1 MSKRARPPPRNTTV
15 LPATVRITTVLSIPA
30 IPSSQV
36 SKSDLAHSDADYI
49 EHALVAYQRGGSGA
63 NGRGNAIMGGM
74 AKPLSKKEISDI
86 AAYLASLPGSLV
98 VRK

>member
-1 MSKRARPPPRNTTV
+1 
-15 LPATVRITTVLSIPA
+15 
-30 IPSSQV
+30 
-36 SKSDLAHSDADYI
+36 
-49 EHALVAYQRGGSGA
+49 
-63 NGRGNAIMGGM
+63 MGGM